1 MTIERLGP
9 VDPLAKFN
17 KTEKTS
23 KQVTKEDKDSI
34 AFSEEAR
41 SKAEVYHAAEE
52 VRQSPEVREDRIAD
66 IKAKLEDPSYVD
78 DTIINSVADKIIE
91 MFDL

>member
-23 KQVTKEDKDSI
+23 KQVAKEEKDSI
-34 AFSEEAR
+34 VLSEEAK
-41 SKAEVYHAAEE
+41 SKAEIYHAAEE
-52 VRQSPEVREDRIAD
+52 VRQSPDVREDRIAE
-66 IKAKLEDPSYVD
+66 IKAKLEDPTYMD
-78 DTIINSVADKIIE
+78 DTIINSVADKIID
-91 MFDL
+91 MFEL

>member
-17 KTEKTS
+17 KAEKTS
-23 KQVTKEDKDSI
+23 KQVAKEEKDSI
-34 AFSEEAR
+34 VFSEEAR
-41 SKAEVYHAAEE
+41 LKAEIYHAAEE
-52 VRQSPEVREDRIAD
+52 VRHSPEIREDRIAA
-66 IKAKLEDPSYVD
+66 IKAKLEDPTYMD
-78 DTIINSVADKIIE
+78 DTVINSVADKIID